1 MLGLI
6 KKDLLIFRTMLL
18 KQLGIMMVVYMV
30 FAVIYKSA
38 VFPVMMMIM
47 LCAIYAASCFSVDES
62 TGWNAFVLTLPV
74 STKQIVA
81 ARYCVVCGLMVISAL
96 VLAPIGGFIG
106 ELLLGEDMLELLASI
121 FAVLL
126 VYLLMQ
132 LVNMPIYYKF
142 GPEKARLMTMMVY
155 AVPFFGI
162 SMLVPW
168 LREAGFDAPS
178 AAMIPVLCI
187 GAVAFIAVVAVIS
200 FSLSVKCFEDK
211 NQG

>member
-6 KKDLLIFRTMLL
+6 KKDLLIFRTLLL
-18 KQLGIMMVVYMV
+18 KQLGIMLVIYIV

-38 VFPVMMMIM
+38 VMPVMMMIM

-74 STKQIVA
+74 STKQIIA
-81 ARYCVVCGLMVISAL
+81 ARYCVVCGLMIMSAL
-96 VLAPIGGFIG
+96 VLAPVGGFFG
-106 ELLLGEDMLELLASI
+106 ELLLGEDMLDLIMSV

-142 GPEKARLMTMMVY
+142 GSEKARLISMMVY
-155 AVPFFGI
+155 MVPFVGI

-168 LREAGFDAPS
+168 LKETGFDAPS
-178 AAMIPVLCI
+178 AAMTPILCV
-187 GAVAFIAVVAVIS
+187 GAVAFIIVVAVVS
-200 FSLSVKCFEDK
+200 FFVSVKCFEDK

>member
-6 KKDLLIFRTMLL
+6 KKDLLIFRTLLL
-18 KQLGIMMVVYMV
+18 KQLGIMLVIYIV

-38 VFPVMMMIM
+38 VMPVMMMIM

-74 STKQIVA
+74 STKQIIT
-81 ARYCVVCGLMVISAL
+81 ARYCVVCGLMIMSAL
-96 VLAPIGGFIG
+96 VLAPVGGFFG
-106 ELLLGEDMLELLASI
+106 ELLLGEDMLDLIMSV

-142 GPEKARLMTMMVY
+142 GSEKARLISMMVY
-155 AVPFFGI
+155 MVPFVGI

-168 LREAGFDAPS
+168 LKETGFDAPS
-178 AAMIPVLCI
+178 AAMTPILCV
-187 GAVAFIAVVAVIS
+187 GAVAFIIVVAVVS
-200 FSLSVKCFEDK
+200 FFVSVKCFEDK
-211 NQG
+211 QMK